1 MSDEKA
7 AIAAILK
14 ISETFDLNV
23 AISIGLFNPINKGP
37 INVQPPS
44 SLSNFVEI
52 AALCMAG
59 IIKIF
64 AGADNFEN
72 G

>member
-1 MSDEKA
+1 MSEEKA

-14 ISETFDLNV
+14 ISETFDRKV

-37 INVQPPS
+37 INVLPPS

-52 AALCMAG
+52 AAL
-59 IIKIF
+59 
-64 AGADNFEN
+64 
-72 G
+72 

>member
-1 MSDEKA
+1 M
-7 AIAAILK
+7 AAILK
-14 ISETFDLNV
+14 ISETFDLKV
-23 AISIGLFNPINKGP
+23 AISIGLFNPINNRP

-44 SLSNFVEI
+44 YLSNFVEI
-52 AALCMAG
+52 AALWIAG
-59 IIKIF
+59 IIRMF